1 MVRPSGRETGVVGAD
16 AAGRKEGSERRLR
29 IVRGPRMDE
38 AMVVALGMAT
48 VIALRIVVLVLDEAG
63 DLDAQE
69 VADLLVMETPI
80 HDDVAVQTFA
90 RLMVSDL
97 VKQIRGGPAGVVG

>member
-1 MVRPSGRETGVVGAD
+1 MVGAEAVEKGD
-16 AAGRKEGSERRLR
+16 GPVRRLR
-29 IVRGPRMDE
+29 IVRGTRADE
-38 AMVVALGMAT
+38 AMVIALGMAT
-48 VIALRIVVLVLDEAG
+48 VIALRIVVLALDEAG

-97 VKQIRGGPAGVVG
+97 VKQIRGGPAEMAG